1 MKELGLRPRRTIRAV
16 GWTSEENGGP
26 GGPQY
31 VIDHGDEVH
40 VLAMESDGG
49 TFKPAGF
56 GFTGSDEAFDIITEI
71 GTLLERTESGMI
83 SRGGGGADIGPLM
96 QTGVPG
102 MGLNVD
108 GTRYFWYHHTDA
120 DTIDKLDPDE
130 VALCVATM
138 AVMAYVVAD
147 MPQRLPR

>member
-1 MKELGLRPRRTIRAV
+1 
-16 GWTSEENGGP
+16 
-26 GGPQY
+26 
-31 VIDHGDEVH
+31 
-40 VLAMESDGG
+40 
-49 TFKPAGF
+49 
-56 GFTGSDEAFDIITEI
+56 
-71 GTLLERTESGMI
+71 
-83 SRGGGGADIGPLM
+83 M

-130 VALCVATM
+130 LALCVATM
-138 AVMAYVVAD
+138 AIMAYVVAD